1 MNTNENPL
9 ESLEFLD
16 LLSGEDPIDAPSYD
30 PNKNIAPDILS
41 GKPLPPPDENLDDD
55 EEDDS
60 SNSNIEPPASKT
72 QNQAP
77 ADEPADEDELLD
89 EGDDDDINYFET
101 FGKGLIKAGMLE
113 IEDGEDPE
121 QIEWTEETF
130 LSKMEQ
136 TIEKKA
142 WDTLESIALETYGD
156 AGVKLVE
163 DLFINKVPVSEYL
176 TMFRNEEVVA
186 NIDLNSEMNQERVVR
201 LYLAKTGME
210 EEEIEDQ
217 IAYAKDNERLPSYA
231 KKYHG
236 KLLER
241 MESERQVMADESA
254 ARVQVAQQKEQDRQE
269 LYAGVLEKSIKDG
282 SIEGYPINENS
293 AGELFDF
300 VLAKSVQL
308 PNGQKIS
315 EFEYKLAV
323 MRQEDPSKFLAVAR
337 LVQNNLDL
345 TPIKNR
351 GVSEATN
358 SIFNE
363 LRTKTK
369 KPAKSS
375 RSEQDMFSRYFK

>member
-1 MNTNENPL
+1 
-9 ESLEFLD
+9 
-16 LLSGEDPIDAPSYD
+16 
-30 PNKNIAPDILS
+30 
-41 GKPLPPPDENLDDD
+41 
-55 EEDDS
+55 
-60 SNSNIEPPASKT
+60 
-72 QNQAP
+72 
-77 ADEPADEDELLD
+77 
-89 EGDDDDINYFET
+89 
-101 FGKGLIKAGMLE
+101 
-113 IEDGEDPE
+113 
-121 QIEWTEETF
+121 
-130 LSKMEQ
+130 
-136 TIEKKA
+136 
-142 WDTLESIALETYGD
+142 
-156 AGVKLVE
+156 
-163 DLFINKVPVSEYL
+163 
-176 TMFRNEEVVA
+176 MFRNEEVVA